1 MTRTDIIQY
10 LIYNI
15 KASKY
20 LEIGISNR
28 ENFDK
33 IVCDLKVGVDPE
45 PLSKATFCSSS
56 DEFFKINTET
66 FDIIFIDGLHH
77 ADQVYRDIV
86 NSLKILNEG
95 GVIVCHDMNPIKEEH
110 QIIPFTSGIWNGD
123 CWKAFVRLRQE
134 RSDLEMYTVDTDHGC
149 SIIQKGSQETL
160 PKDIKLTFK
169 KFDKNRKE
177 WLNLVDTRIFYNK
190 LKVNLPT
197 LLEEYIQNP
206 TNPDLNW
213 NIALEYFNLGQTAA
227 AVSFFIR
234 CAERTDDIL
243 LQYECL
249 LKTAE
254 CYRLQGG
261 RSFTVEG
268 LIKQAIALL
277 PNQPE
282 AYFILAEYYQQE
294 SKWID
299 GYTFASIG
307 ETVADAQNSQS
318 LRTSTPYPGKYG
330 LTFLKAVNGWWCG
343 LTAESKKLLRDL
355 AYYAPLNSLY
365 KNACRNNFDILKLW
379 KTKQENG
386 SWFNSVTEEINAIP
400 NYSNTLYSKDIKNL
414 KVPFKNSELIS
425 HSFSEFLQDIFVLTA
440 LDGKTEGI
448 YVELGAGY
456 PFYGNNTALLE
467 TKYNWKG
474 VSVDLSMGPIEEFF
488 RERNNVEILADAT
501 TIDYVKVFNELKY
514 PTIIDYLQIDC
525 DPSEV
530 SFNVL
535 KKIPFDMYDFKVI
548 TFEHDHYQ
556 DETGEVRENSRKYL
570 QQKGYTLI
578 LTNIGKDD
586 IAVEDWWVNPKH
598 VDVNKLKSITDT
610 SDKVKYAKN
619 VFLL

>member
-45 PLSKATFCSSS
+45 PLSKATFCLPS
-56 DEFFKINTET
+56 DEFFKTNTET
-66 FDIIFIDGLHH
+66 FDVIFIDGLHH

-86 NSLKILNEG
+86 NSLEILNEG
-95 GVIVCHDMNPIKEEH
+95 GAIVCHDMNPIKEEH
-110 QIIPFTSGIWNGD
+110 QIVPFTNGLWNGD
-123 CWKAFVRLRQE
+123 CWKAFVQLRQE
-134 RSDLEMYTVDTDHGC
+134 RSDLEMYTVNTDHGC
-149 SIIQKGSQETL
+149 SIIQKGSQEVL
-160 PKDIKLTFK
+160 PKDIKLTFGE
-169 KFDKNRKE
+169 FDKNRKE
-177 WLNLVDTRIFYNK
+177 WLNLIDTGTFYNK
-190 LKVNLPT
+190 LKVNLQP
-197 LLEEYIQNP
+197 LLKEYLQNP
-206 TNPDLNW
+206 SNPDLNW

-249 LKTAE
+249 LKAAE

-268 LIKQAIALL
+268 LMKQAIALL
-277 PNQPE
+277 PTQPE

-299 GYTFASIG
+299 GYTIASIG
-307 ETVADAQNSQS
+307 ETVANTQNSQS
-318 LRTSTPYPGKYG
+318 LRTSTSYPGKYG
-330 LTFLKAVNGWWCG
+330 LTFLRAVNGWWCG

-355 AYYAPLNSLY
+355 VYYVPLNSLY
-365 KNACRNNFDILKLW
+365 KNACRNNFDILQLW

-386 SWFNSVTEEINAIP
+386 SWFNNIAEEIEAIFK
-400 NYSNTLYSKDIKNL
+400 YSDTLYLKDIKNL
-414 KVPFKNSELIS
+414 KIPFKNSELIS

-440 LDGKTEGI
+440 LDGKTDGV
-448 YVELGAGY
+448 YVELGAGH

-474 VSVDLSMGPIEEFF
+474 VSVDYSTGAIEEFF
-488 RERNNVEILADAT
+488 RERNNIEILADAT
-501 TIDYVKVFNELKY
+501 TMDYVGLFQELNY
-514 PTIIDYLQIDC
+514 PTTIDYLQIDC
-525 DPSEV
+525 DPAHISYET
-530 SFNVL
+530 L
-535 KKIPFDMYDFKVI
+535 LKIPFHAYEFKVI
-548 TFEHDHYQ
+548 TFEHDHSK

-570 QQKGYTLI
+570 QQNGYTLI
-578 LTNIGKDD
+578 LANIGKDD

-598 VDVNKLKSITDT
+598 VDINKLKSITDT
-610 SDKVKYAKN
+610 SDKVKFAKS

>member
-1 MTRTDIIQY
+1 M
-10 LIYNI
+10 

-66 FDIIFIDGLHH
+66 FDVIFIDGLHH

-95 GVIVCHDMNPIKEEH
+95 GVIVCHDMNPTKEEH
-110 QIIPFTSGIWNGD
+110 QIIPFTSGVWNGD

-169 KFDKNRKE
+169 EFDKNRKE

-190 LKVNLPT
+190 LKVNLPP

-206 TNPDLNW
+206 TNSDLNW

-307 ETVADAQNSQS
+307 ETVAAAQNSQS

-400 NYSNTLYSKDIKNL
+400 QYYSNTLYSKDIKNL

-456 PFYGNNTALLE
+456 PFFGNNTALLE

-598 VDVNKLKSITDT
+598 VDINKLKSITDT

>member
-277 PNQPE
+277 PTQPE

>member
-234 CAERTDDIL
+234 CA
-243 LQYECL
+243 
-249 LKTAE
+249 
-254 CYRLQGG
+254 
-261 RSFTVEG
+261 
-268 LIKQAIALL
+268 
-277 PNQPE
+277 
-282 AYFILAEYYQQE
+282 
-294 SKWID
+294 
-299 GYTFASIG
+299 
-307 ETVADAQNSQS
+307 
-318 LRTSTPYPGKYG
+318 
-330 LTFLKAVNGWWCG
+330 
-343 LTAESKKLLRDL
+343 
-355 AYYAPLNSLY
+355 
-365 KNACRNNFDILKLW
+365 
-379 KTKQENG
+379 
-386 SWFNSVTEEINAIP
+386 
-400 NYSNTLYSKDIKNL
+400 
-414 KVPFKNSELIS
+414 
-425 HSFSEFLQDIFVLTA
+425 
-440 LDGKTEGI
+440 
-448 YVELGAGY
+448 
-456 PFYGNNTALLE
+456 
-467 TKYNWKG
+467 
-474 VSVDLSMGPIEEFF
+474 
-488 RERNNVEILADAT
+488 
-501 TIDYVKVFNELKY
+501 
-514 PTIIDYLQIDC
+514 
-525 DPSEV
+525 
-530 SFNVL
+530 
-535 KKIPFDMYDFKVI
+535 
-548 TFEHDHYQ
+548 
-556 DETGEVRENSRKYL
+556 
-570 QQKGYTLI
+570 
-578 LTNIGKDD
+578 
-586 IAVEDWWVNPKH
+586 
-598 VDVNKLKSITDT
+598 
-610 SDKVKYAKN
+610 
-619 VFLL
+619 